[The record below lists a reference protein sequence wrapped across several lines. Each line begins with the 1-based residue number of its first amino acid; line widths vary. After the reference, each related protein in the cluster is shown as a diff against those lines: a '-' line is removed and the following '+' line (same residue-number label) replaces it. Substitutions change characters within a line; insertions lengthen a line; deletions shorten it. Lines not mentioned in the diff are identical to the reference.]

1 LRLPLAQRKWIR
13 WKDFDMNSFLEARG
27 VTKSYPMASGRLE
40 ILKGIDLTIE
50 KGEAISIVGAS
61 GAGKSTLL
69 HILGTLDR
77 PTLGKVFHRGLDLT
91 KMNDDDV
98 AKHRNQTMG
107 FVFQFHHLLAEFSA
121 LENVAMPLR
130 IAGEM
135 PQSALRVAEEQ
146 LVALGL
152 KDRLHHRPNE
162 LSGGEQQRVAIARSI
177 VRKPEILFADEP
189 TGNLDTQNAARIQ
202 DLMFELHQRLGL
214 TLVVVTHDQAFA
226 GRFPRAL
233 RMRDGQWESRNF

>member
-1 LRLPLAQRKWIR
+1 
-13 WKDFDMNSFLEARG
+13 MNSLLVARG
-27 VTKSYPMASGRLE
+27 VTKSYPMAGGRLE

-50 KGEAISIVGAS
+50 KGEAISIVGSS

-77 PTLGKVFHRGLDLT
+77 PTLGKVLHRGIDLT
-91 KMNDDDV
+91 KMTDEEV
-98 AKHRNQTMG
+98 ASHRNATMG

-130 IAGEM
+130 IGGDA
-135 PQSALRVAEEQ
+135 PIVALARAEEQ
-146 LVALGL
+146 LIQMGL
-152 KDRLHHRPNE
+152 KDRLHHRPSE

-202 DLMFELHQRLGL
+202 DLLFELQKSMGL
-214 TLVVVTHDQAFA
+214 TLVVVTHDTAFA
-226 GRFPRAL
+226 ARFPRAL
-233 RMRDGQWESRNF
+233 RMRDGQWA